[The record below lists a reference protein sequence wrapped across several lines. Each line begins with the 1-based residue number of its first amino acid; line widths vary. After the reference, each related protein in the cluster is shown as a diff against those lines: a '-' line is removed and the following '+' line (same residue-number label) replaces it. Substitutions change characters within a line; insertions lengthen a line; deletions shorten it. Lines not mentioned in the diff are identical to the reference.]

1 VFNPYQRLKLVLR
14 ARHVRKHGNPEIA
27 RLPGLV
33 GEGRRAIDIGAN
45 RGVYTYWL
53 SRCCDRVEAFEPNPD
68 PAERIRSAALGNVH
82 LHDEALSDEKGEA
95 EFRVPRH
102 RKGGAD
108 HPGGR
113 LGDLGDA
120 EIAAR
125 FTTAL
130 ARLDDFALSD
140 VDFIKIDVEGHEEK
154 VLDGAM
160 DTIGRWRPALLIE
173 LEERHN
179 AGCVARVRDRF
190 AGLGYAMLFCDGG
203 TWHPLGALADGQKGP
218 SGRYI
223 NNFLLTDRVRAAAL
237 TA

>member
-1 VFNPYQRLKLVLR
+1 VFSLHQRLKLVLR
-14 ARHVRKHGNPEIA
+14 ARYVRKHGDPEIA
-27 RLPGLV
+27 HLPRLV

-45 RGVYTYWL
+45 RGVYSYWL
-53 SRCCDRVEAFEPNPD
+53 SRCCDHVEAFEPNPD
-68 PAERIRSAALGNVH
+68 PAERIRRSAIANVH
-82 LHDEALSDEKGEA
+82 LHDEALSDCKGEA

-102 RKGGAD
+102 YRGGVD

-113 LGDLGDA
+113 LGDIDDA
-120 EIAAR
+120 GVAAR
-125 FTTAL
+125 FTTLL
-130 ARLDDFALSD
+130 ARLDDFTFSD

-160 DTIGRWRPALLIE
+160 ETIGRCRPAVLIE

-179 AGCVARVRDRF
+179 PGCVARVRDRF
-190 AGLGYAMLFCDGG
+190 AGLGYVMVFIDNGA
-203 TWHPLGALADGQKGP
+203 WHPVGELGDVQAGP

-237 TA
+237 AG